1 MSGLPAGD
9 DPDKKENRSGQGN
22 APITASAGNR
32 SAFLRHSIDG
42 YEKAVAA
49 TRESFDE
56 ARIFCGITQCAA
68 QALDGG
74 IQAVVEVHEGVRR
87 PQLAAQLFP
96 GDHLAGPFKKEC
108 QELERLVL
116 ELDFRAVSAEF
127 TGTKVGFED
136 PEADDTVGNILWH
149 PDGPP
154 VRSAY

>member
-1 MSGLPAGD
+1 MAGLPAGD
-9 DPDKKENRSGQGN
+9 DPDKKENGSGQGN
-22 APITASAGNR
+22 APMTASAGNR

-74 IQAVVEVHEGVRR
+74 IQAVVEVHESVRR

-96 GDHLAGPFKKEC
+96 GDHLAGPFEKEC

-116 ELDFRAVSAEF
+116 GV
-127 TGTKVGFED
+127 
-136 PEADDTVGNILWH
+136 
-149 PDGPP
+149 
-154 VRSAY
+154 